1 MVKLLLGEAGSGKT
15 KKMISKANEMIT
27 GTKGELVYI
36 EPTGKHANQLH
47 RNIRCVF
54 TEEYSLDSFAS
65 IYGFL
70 CGLTSANHDIES
82 IFIDGLDQILHSDIN
97 NEVVY
102 EFINLVKDFANK
114 NSVSIFISGSVDS
127 PEIINGLKEHTV
139 EF

>member
-15 KKMISKANEMIT
+15 KKMISKANEMVT
-27 GTKGELVYI
+27 GIKGELVYI
-36 EPTGKHANQLH
+36 EPTSKHATQLH

-54 TEEYSLDSFAS
+54 TEEYSLNSFAS

-70 CGLTSANHDIES
+70 CGLTSANHDVES

-97 NEVVY
+97 EVVY
-102 EFINLVKDFANK
+102 EFMNLVKDFAEK
-114 NSVSIFISGSVDS
+114 NSVTVFISGSVNS
-127 PEIINGLKEHTV
+127 PEIVSELKEHAL